1 MGETKG
7 FIPVSNIRPAVF
19 QTTLGDSISCTGVGL
34 HSGSEVSM
42 TLCPAPANTGI
53 QFRRTD
59 VDVDDIVSAR
69 FDSVVDTQ
77 LGTTVANEAGV
88 RVLTIEHLMAAFA
101 GCGIDNAIVE
111 LNAEEVPIMDGSAA
125 PFVFLIECAG
135 SRELGTPRRV
145 LRIKRPVRVGDT
157 NRYATLTPADEFHVD
172 LVIDFPSAVIGRQH
186 HEVRLV
192 NGAFKSE
199 LARAR
204 TFGFLKD
211 VETLQ
216 AMGLA
221 RGGSLD
227 NSIVVDGDMVLNDDG
242 LRCDDEFVR
251 HKLLDVVGDLAT
263 AGWFIEG
270 HFEGALTG
278 HALNN
283 ELLQAVFSD
292 PDNYEITEARLPEAG
307 FKAAASAAQ

>member
-1 MGETKG
+1 M
-7 FIPVSNIRPAVF
+7 SNIKPAVF
-19 QTTLGDSISCTGVGL
+19 QTTLNDEISCTGVGL
-34 HSGSEVSM
+34 HSGCEVRM

-59 VDVDDIVSAR
+59 LEIDDIVSAR
-69 FDSVVDTQ
+69 FDNVVDTQ
-77 LGTTVANEAGV
+77 LGTTVANEAGS
-88 RVLTIEHLMAAFA
+88 RVLTIEHLLAAFA

-111 LNAEEVPIMDGSAA
+111 LSAEEVPIMDGSAA

-135 SRELGTPRRV
+135 TKELGAPRKV
-145 LRIKRPVRVGDT
+145 LKIKRAVRVGDLSRFASLEPS
-157 NRYATLTPADEFHVD
+157 NEFHVD
-172 LVIDFPSAVIGRQH
+172 LEIDFTSNAIGKQH
-186 HEVRLV
+186 HKVRLV
-192 NGAFKSE
+192 NGAFKAE

-227 NSIVVDGDMVLNDDG
+227 NSIVIDGDLVMNQDG
-242 LRCDDEFVR
+242 LRYGDEFVR

-263 AGWFIEG
+263 AGWAIEG
-270 HFEGALTG
+270 HFTGSKTG

-283 ELLQAVFSD
+283 ELLQAVFAD
-292 PDNYEITEARLPEAG
+292 PDNYEITEARLPEPG
-307 FKAAASAAQ
+307 FHAAAAAAQ